1 MSLRE
6 EAKAWTSGSERV
18 WIGVRDEGRA
28 PGSEGVGLVLVSL
41 EELSEPPFKVWKRPL
56 WPESWVSIDRQVAV
70 SQNVEKADLRELRGW
85 EA

>member
-1 MSLRE
+1 M
-6 EAKAWTSGSERV
+6 
-18 WIGVRDEGRA
+18 
-28 PGSEGVGLVLVSL
+28 LVSL